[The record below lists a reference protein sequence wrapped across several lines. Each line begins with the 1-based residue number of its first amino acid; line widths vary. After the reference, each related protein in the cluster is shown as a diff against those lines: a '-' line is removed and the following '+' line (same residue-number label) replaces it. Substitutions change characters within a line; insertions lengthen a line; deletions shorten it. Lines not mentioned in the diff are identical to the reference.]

1 MKSLL
6 ISVQSNSIGF
16 FISDKSEKRM
26 KKMIPVP
33 SFKRDSSS
41 QRVLNLSN
49 IPSFS
54 ITWTTSFESV
64 IETIVPKS
72 KAAYQ
77 DNYSS
82 SYCRTNLRM
91 QAKIPKLSIKTGNAK
106 ISIYQK
112 ICLK

>member
-1 MKSLL
+1 
-6 ISVQSNSIGF
+6 
-16 FISDKSEKRM
+16 M

-41 QRVLNLSN
+41 QSVLNLSD

-54 ITWTTSFESV
+54 ITWTTSLASV

-72 KAAYQ
+72 KAADQ
-77 DNYSS
+77 VNYES

-91 QAKIPKLSIKTGNAK
+91 LANMHKFNINTGKAK

-112 ICLK
+112 IYLK